1 MQTAEVRQWH
11 KEAQNLLNRGDL
23 AGAHALCIQ
32 VVKASPD
39 HADGYFL
46 LGIIAAAGG
55 QLLKAIELIERA
67 IALEGRLAEY
77 HAHLGR
83 CQAALKRFPEA
94 ILSADNAMAMAP
106 TDALTLDTI
115 GCVYSRVG
123 AHEKA
128 VPVFRAATA
137 RRPDNAGF
145 QNNLGASL
153 KFLGDFDAA
162 EQAYESAISADPVFY
177 KAHSALS
184 QLRRQTPSSNHIERL
199 EGLLESADSD
209 VNSEL
214 HLRHALAKECEDTG
228 EYRKAFDHLTAGNAR
243 KRREVEYSIDE
254 DRALFA
260 ALQHVFDALVMP
272 DIPMGDSTDEP
283 VFIVGMPRSGTTL
296 VERIVSSHSK
306 VFSAGELQNFGI
318 AVKKASGTVSSKVL
332 DVETITNVTTANFAA
347 LGKTYLES
355 TRPATGQL
363 PHFTDKMPLNFF
375 YLGFI
380 HLALPNAKILCL
392 HRNPMD
398 TCLSNFRQ
406 LFSLN
411 VSYYNYAFDIL
422 DTGRFYVMF
431 RRLMDYWQKLLP
443 GKILS
448 IQYEQLVADQEHESR
463 QILEFCGL
471 EWEDAC
477 LAFENNAAPVATASS
492 VQVREPMYQSA
503 VDRWKRYEAQLA
515 PLRELLQRENIP
527 V

>member
-1 MQTAEVRQWH
+1 LQTTEVRQWH
-11 KEAQNLLNRGDL
+11 REAQNLLNRGDL
-23 AGAHALCIQ
+23 AGAHALCIR

-55 QLLKAIELIERA
+55 QLLKAIELIQRA
-67 IALEGRLAEY
+67 ITLEGRLPEY

-83 CQAALKRFPEA
+83 CYAALKNFPEA
-94 ILSADNAMAMAP
+94 ILAADNAMAMAP
-106 TDALTLDTI
+106 SDALTLDTT
-115 GCVYSRVG
+115 GCVYSRAG

-137 RRPDNAGF
+137 LRPDNAEF

-153 KFLGDFDAA
+153 KFLGEFDAA
-162 EQAYESAISADPVFY
+162 EQAYESAISANPAFH

-184 QLRRQTPSSNHIERL
+184 QLRRQTLQSNHIERL
-199 EGLLESADSD
+199 EAQLATADID
-209 VNSEL
+209 VNAEL
-214 HLRHALAKECEDTG
+214 HLRHALAKEHEDLG
-228 EYRKAFDHLTAGNAR
+228 EYRQAFDHLTAGNAR
-243 KRREVEYSIDE
+243 KHRDIKYSINE
-254 DRALFA
+254 DRELFA
-260 ALQHVFDALVMP
+260 SLQQVFDALIMP
-272 DIPMGDSTDEP
+272 DIPMGDTTDEP
-283 VFIVGMPRSGTTL
+283 IFIVGMPRSGTTL

-318 AVKKASGTVSSKVL
+318 AVKRASETTSSKVL
-332 DVETITNVTTANFAA
+332 DAETVARVTTANFAA

-355 TRPATGQL
+355 TRPATSQL

-411 VSYYNYAFDIL
+411 FSYYNYAYDIL

-431 RRLMDYWQKLLP
+431 QRLMDYWQKLLP

-448 IQYEQLVADQEHESR
+448 IQYEQLVADQENESR
-463 QILEFCGL
+463 KILDFCGL

-477 LAFENNAAPVATASS
+477 LAFEANTAPVATASS
-492 VQVREPMYQSA
+492 VQVRQPMYRSA
-503 VDRWKRYEAQLA
+503 VDRWKRYEAQLG
-515 PLRELLQRENIP
+515 PLRELLQRENIS